1 MSISWL
7 LDNVKHL
14 SMFSLVFTL
23 KKNFAYAEAKR
34 EKRNYTQTQIVWSIQ
49 MVDQNL
55 KQK

>member
-1 MSISWL
+1 
-7 LDNVKHL
+7 
-14 SMFSLVFTL
+14 MFSLVFTL